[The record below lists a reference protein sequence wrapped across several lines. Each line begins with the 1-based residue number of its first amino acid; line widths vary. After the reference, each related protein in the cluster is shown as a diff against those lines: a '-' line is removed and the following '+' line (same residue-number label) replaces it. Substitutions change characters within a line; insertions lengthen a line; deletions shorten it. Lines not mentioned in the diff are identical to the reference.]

1 MTTTLYETDFYAWT
15 QRQAVL
21 LREEEFEQIDWD
33 HLIEE
38 IESLGSSQQHEVE
51 SRLIVIMMHLL
62 KWQYQPNKRLTG
74 RSWRKTIAT
83 QRVDL
88 ERLLRKNPSLRARL
102 PEFITD
108 VYPDAVK
115 KAIIETGLDKRTF
128 PPQCPWRTAQ
138 IMDEEFWPEQDSV

>member
-1 MTTTLYETDFYAWT
+1 MSKTLYETDFYAWT

-51 SRLIVIMMHLL
+51 SRLIVILMHLL
-62 KWQYQPNKRLTG
+62 KCQYQPNKRFTG

-88 ERLLRKNPSLRARL
+88 DRLLRKNPSLRARL
-102 PEFITD
+102 PEFILD
-108 VYPDAVK
+108 AYPDAVK
-115 KAIIETGLDKRTF
+115 KAIIETRLDKHTF
-128 PPQCPWRTAQ
+128 PSECPWSAAQ
-138 IMDEEFWPEQDSV
+138 IMDEEFWPEA